1 MKKIKISKVWILVAI
16 VVVLA
21 VVAFL
26 LSGNKKKEQVQF
38 NTAEVVP
45 ANIVNTV
52 TATGTIE
59 PVTSV
64 TVGTQ
69 VSGCQQT
76 LCRLQQCGEERAGHR

>member
-38 NTAEVVP
+38 NTAEVAP

-64 TVGTQ
+64 TAV
-69 VSGCQQT
+69 
-76 LCRLQQCGEERAGHR
+76 RII